1 VIIGSIP
8 YMSPEQASG
17 KPLDIRS
24 DIFSFGS
31 VLFEMLTGRRP
42 FEGDTSLELLA
53 IIHRPAP
60 SLAEISSDL
69 PAGLQIAVEKAL
81 DKEPAERYQ
90 TILRKAFA

>member
-1 VIIGSIP
+1 
-8 YMSPEQASG
+8 MSPEQASG

-60 SLAEISSDL
+60 SLAEISPDL

-81 DKEPAERYQ
+81 DKEPGGYQ
-90 TILRKAFA
+90 TMREIVVELRRLTRQIG